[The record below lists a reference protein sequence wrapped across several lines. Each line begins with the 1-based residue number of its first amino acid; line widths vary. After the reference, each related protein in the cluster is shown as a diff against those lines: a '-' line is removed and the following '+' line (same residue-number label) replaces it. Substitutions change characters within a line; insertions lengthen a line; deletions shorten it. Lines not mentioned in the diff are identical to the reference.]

1 VSLDKRQYPRYQLVA
16 PLVGVVEQNGGRYSG
31 SVLNISLGGFYLH
44 LPRLPADSLKIHGVD
59 DYGEFHYAGRTVS
72 GFGSIVRIEKFVGSV
87 GLGFC
92 WDKEGMDA
100 KSEQLLRDSISEQE
114 ARRAF
119 AEVSVSGNT
128 IVLRGHASSALSSDV
143 FAMLRNIAT
152 GHAKLSLAECVSID
166 SSGIELLMA
175 LRDRGIAIIDVGPGI
190 EPVLKRF
197 QLLDARVN
205 DDAR

>member
-1 VSLDKRQYPRYQLVA
+1 MEKRRYPRYQLVV

-72 GFGSIVRIEKFVGSV
+72 GFGSIVRIEKFAGSV
-87 GLGFC
+87 GIGFC
-92 WDKEGMDA
+92 WDNEGMDA
-100 KSEQLLRDSISEQE
+100 KSVRLLQESISEQE

-128 IVLRGHASSALSSDV
+128 IVLSGHASSALSSDV
-143 FAMLRNIAT
+143 FSMMRSIGGGRAR
-152 GHAKLSLAECVSID
+152 LSLAECESID

-175 LRDRGIAIIDVGPGI
+175 LRDRGIVIVDVNPGI
-190 EPVLKRF
+190 EPILRRF
-197 QLLDARVN
+197 QLLDAQKDV
-205 DDAR
+205 DA

>member
-1 VSLDKRQYPRYQLVA
+1 MVA

-72 GFGSIVRIEKFVGSV
+72 GFGSIVRIEKFVGAWAS
-87 GLGFC
+87 GLLGQ
-92 WDKEGMDA
+92 G
-100 KSEQLLRDSISEQE
+100 RHGRQE
-114 ARRAF
+114 RAIAARFNQRAGSTDVC
-119 AEVSVSGNT
+119 EVSVSGNT

-166 SSGIELLMA
+166 SSGIGCLMA

>member
-1 VSLDKRQYPRYQLVA
+1 MEQRRHPRYQLVV
-16 PLVGVVEQNGGRYSG
+16 PLVGVVEQNGGRYPG
-31 SVLNISLGGFYLH
+31 SVLNISVGGFYLH
-44 LPRLPADSLKIHGVD
+44 LPKLPAESLKTHGAD
-59 DYGEFHYAGRTVS
+59 DYGEIHYAGRHAF
-72 GFGSIVRIEKFVGSV
+72 GFGSIVRVEKFDHSV
-87 GLGFC
+87 GIGFC

-114 ARRAF
+114 TRRAF

-143 FAMLRNIAT
+143 FSMLRSIGS

-205 DDAR
+205 DDTR